1 MKIVVLGGAGMVG
14 KRVVERLSRSEHEIV
29 AASRRTGVDVLTTEG
44 LAAAVKGANV
54 VIDVVNS
61 PSFEGDGA
69 IPFFETSTQNI
80 LSAALEAGVRRYIA
94 LSIVGAERLTANG
107 YFRAKLAQERLVEEA
122 GLPYTILRATQFF
135 EFLDRI
141 IRAGAAGDE
150 VHIAPARVHPIAAGD
165 AASALADIAM
175 ARQVDG
181 TIEIAGPDSFKLDQL
196 VRIFMS
202 AMNDRRQVITDPD
215 ALYFGTRLT
224 DETLMAGG
232 NPRFGHTDFDSWFRR
247 LKIAAPA
254 GAAH

>member
-14 KRVVERLSRSEHEIV
+14 KRVVERLSVGEHEIV

-44 LAAAVKGANV
+44 LAAAVKGADV

-61 PSFEGDGA
+61 PSFEGDVA
-69 IPFFETSTQNI
+69 IPFFETSTRNI
-80 LSAALEAGVRRYIA
+80 LSAAADAGVRRHIV
-94 LSIVGAERLTANG
+94 LSIVGAERLSANG
-107 YFRAKLAQERLVEEA
+107 YFRAKLAQERLVEGG

-141 IRAGAAGDE
+141 IWAGTAGDE

-202 AMNDRRQVITDPD
+202 AMNDRR
-215 ALYFGTRLT
+215 
-224 DETLMAGG
+224 
-232 NPRFGHTDFDSWFRR
+232 
-247 LKIAAPA
+247 
-254 GAAH
+254 